1 MTNKTKGQKA
11 MTNKTKGQKAMTNK
25 TITITDLADVRDGDI
40 CTVEIDGRRY
50 TGPAYAGGG
59 DSTVLL
65 WGGYLLRYSSGEP
78 DAFAVFLSATR
89 ETPSL
94 PTERGSA
101 IFIHEAVGTVCD
113 PPVLAV
119 HDGTDHAPWS
129 VARRIDGLS
138 YLGDED
144 ITRWQECDVTPR
156 GEVIGR

>member
-1 MTNKTKGQKA
+1 

-40 CTVEIDGRRY
+40 CTVEIDGRQY
-50 TGPAYAGGG
+50 TGPAYGRR
-59 DSTVLL
+59 DDILL
-65 WGGYLLRYSSGEP
+65 AWGGYLLRYSSGEP
-78 DAFAVFLSATR
+78 GAFAVFLSATR

-94 PTERGSA
+94 PTEHGST
-101 IFIHEAVGTVCD
+101 IFIHEAAGTVCD

-119 HDGTDHAPWS
+119 HDGTDHAPWG
-129 VARRIDGLS
+129 VARQIDYLH

-156 GEVIGR
+156 GEVIGW